1 MDWGHKQNM
10 KIEGH
15 QFQEING
22 HVFCY
27 HLLLGKVDTFYHYE
41 TILLKSNCHSAV
53 KSVSGKG
60 ENQERPGL
68 PLAYCQLK
76 VLPEVWV

>member
-1 MDWGHKQNM
+1 M

-41 TILLKSNCHSAV
+41 TILLKSNGHSAV

-60 ENQERPGL
+60 ETRN
-68 PLAYCQLK
+68 
-76 VLPEVWV
+76 VLDYHLFIVS